1 MKGEANMNASND
13 TTRTQT
19 GSSLFT
25 KISLLTAVGTFLMTA
40 GMLAGMAFAPLCL
53 VGMVVYLI
61 LSFVLPGKV
70 GEWSIQTNSLLA
82 AVFCFSG
89 GTVLGPIATVAQA
102 EVGTGVVIATLAGC
116 TGVMALCG
124 VIAQLFHWVR
134 FERMAGWLLL
144 AMLGLLAVAIVGI
157 FVTMSS
163 GVNIVVASI
172 GIVVMV
178 LMFLVY
184 FGFAMR
190 EAENTYEDALMISIG
205 LISVLVTL
213 IQYVLILLIEIAKN
227 K

>member
-1 MKGEANMNASND
+1 MNASND
-13 TTRTQT
+13 STRTQT

-40 GMLAGMAFAPLCL
+40 GMLAGMALPPIAL
-53 VGMVVYLI
+53 VGSVVYLI
-61 LSFVLPGKV
+61 LSFILPNKV
-70 GEWSIQTNSLLA
+70 DEWSPTKNSLWA
-82 AVFCFSG
+82 SVYCFSG
-89 GTVLGPIATVAQA
+89 GTVLGPIALLAAA
-102 EVGTGVVIATLAGC
+102 EMGTGVVLATLAGC

-124 VIAQLFHWVR
+124 LIAQLFHWVR
-134 FERMAGWLLL
+134 FERMAGWLLV

-190 EAENTYEDALMISIG
+190 EAENTFQDALIISIG

-213 IQYVLILLIEIAKN
+213 IQYVLLLLIEIAKN